1 MKTTRQHTPRPSVR
15 RSFAAIN
22 YCSPLSFSEITL
34 DDIPAIARCLSHN
47 RWRTCDFS
55 IGGIL
60 MWTDFFRYK
69 YCTYRDTLFISGVS
83 EADEITPSFSL
94 PIGELPLSESLDLLR
109 EYCEERGIALR
120 LSAVPEPIAADLAA
134 DDAWVVT
141 ELADWSDY
149 LYNIEDLAT
158 LRGKPFNKK
167 RNHVNRFIADNP
179 GYELVEITSE
189 NVGAVIDAYRA
200 IEAAAGDDEEDTLYD
215 FSGFEDYEA
224 TKVEE
229 QAMTVAVL
237 SDFNRYPFE
246 GVYLTDRTGRIVAF
260 SVAEIIGDTA
270 YVHIEKMDKNVAGAG
285 AAINKFFAERI
296 ARVHPEVKYLNRE
309 EDCGDP
315 ALRYA
320 KQSYRPT
327 SLLRKYDLQSK

>member
-1 MKTTRQHTPRPSVR
+1 MPR
-15 RSFAAIN
+15 RSYSAIT
-22 YCSPLSFSEITL
+22 YRSPLSFSAITL
-34 DDIPAIARCLSHN
+34 ADIPAIARCLRYNS
-47 RWRTCDFS
+47 WRTCDFS

-60 MWTDFFRYK
+60 MWADFFRYK
-69 YCTYRDTLFISGVS
+69 YCIYRDTLFISGVS
-83 EADEITPSFSL
+83 EADELTPSFSL
-94 PIGELPLSESLDLLR
+94 PIGELPLSESLNLLE
-109 EYCEERGIALR
+109 EYCSERGIAFR
-120 LSAVPEPIAADLAA
+120 LSAVPESVATELAA
-134 DDAWVVT
+134 KDTWDVT

-149 LYNIEDLAT
+149 LYNVDDLAT
-158 LRGKPFNKK
+158 LRGKAFNKK
-167 RNHVNRFIADNP
+167 RNHVNRFISDNP
-179 GYELVEITSE
+179 GYQLVEITPE
-189 NVGAVIDAYRA
+189 NRGKVIDAYCA
-200 IEAAAGDDEEDTLYD
+200 IEAAAADDEEDTLYD

-237 SDFNRYPFE
+237 SEFERYPFE
-246 GVYLTDRTGRIVAF
+246 GVYLTDGAGRIVAF

-296 ARVHPEVKYLNRE
+296 ASLHPEVKYLNRE